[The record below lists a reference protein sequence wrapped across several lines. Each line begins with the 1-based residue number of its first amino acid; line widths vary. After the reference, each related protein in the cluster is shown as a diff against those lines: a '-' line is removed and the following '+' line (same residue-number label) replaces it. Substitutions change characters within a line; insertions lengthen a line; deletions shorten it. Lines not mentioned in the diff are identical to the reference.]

1 MPILERGPSPKNGFQ
16 ATVSRFAAQGREGLV
31 SGFGLEGFLNHLSD
45 GLTEGRDAFV
55 EGG

>member
-16 ATVSRFAAQGREGLV
+16 ATVSRSAAQGREGLV

>member
-1 MPILERGPSPKNGFQ
+1 MRVLESDAPPKNGFH
-16 ATVSRFAAQGREGLV
+16 ATVSRSAAQGSEGLV
-31 SGFGLEGFLNHLSD
+31 SRFGLDGFLNHLSD